1 MCGLTTGPRSRD
13 PAGRVPNAAPAI
25 TIAIVRELPESIVDR
40 VRLPRRRTALVLA
53 VAVVVVAAVAL
64 AAAMP
69 FATAGH
75 APAGSSPMA
84 AAPSGDGSSGPD
96 KTTTGAAA
104 SGQVRTSNEFGG
116 VQTVP
121 TPTTTSSPYA
131 PPGTGVEPAPTGEA
145 AATTQPSPGASCAP
159 SADPG
164 CVAIPVPPAVPAV
177 NADVNPITAH
187 VPILEYHRVKPPEGE
202 TGYAVGLV
210 VPPEIFDTQM
220 QALWAAGWRTI
231 TMGQLGYDLRSGIAP
246 APKSFVVTFDDGYG
260 DGYTYA
266 YPILHRYGFVA
277 TYFVIASRI
286 GAPGQLGVP
295 DLQAL
300 VAAGN
305 EIGNHSM
312 THRNLRP
319 LSPEQLV
326 TETYGSSEIIAGD
339 VGVWPR
345 SYSYPIGLTDARVIS
360 FVSSCPAIQ
369 TAVIQGGSK
378 RETWSNRFELP
389 RLRVGPWTLPEDLL
403 TRMNWYA
410 P

>member
-1 MCGLTTGPRSRD
+1 
-13 PAGRVPNAAPAI
+13 
-25 TIAIVRELPESIVDR
+25 LPESIVDR

-64 AAAMP
+64 AAVP
-69 FATAGH
+69 FATAGR
-75 APAGSSPMA
+75 APAGASSMA
-84 AAPSGDGSSGPD
+84 AAASGGRSIGAD
-96 KTTTGAAA
+96 KATTGAATA
-104 SGQVRTSNEFGG
+104 APVRTSNGFGG
-116 VQTVP
+116 GQALP
-121 TPTTTSSPYA
+121 TPPITSPSYA
-131 PPGTGVEPAPTGEA
+131 PPATGVAPAPTGEA
-145 AATTQPSPGASCAP
+145 AATAQPSPGASCAP
-159 SADPG
+159 SADPA
-164 CVAIPVPPAVPAV
+164 CVAIPAPPPIPAV
-177 NADVNPITAH
+177 NTDVNPITTH

-220 QALWAAGWRTI
+220 EALWAAGWRTI
-231 TMGQLGYDLRSGIAP
+231 TMGQLGYDLRNGIAP

-286 GAPGQLGVP
+286 GAPGQLGVA

-326 TETYGSSEIIAGD
+326 TETYGSSQIIAGD

-389 RLRVGPWTLPEDLL
+389 RLRVGPWTLPQDLL
-403 TRMNWYA
+403 TRMNWYL

>member
-1 MCGLTTGPRSRD
+1 
-13 PAGRVPNAAPAI
+13 
-25 TIAIVRELPESIVDR
+25 LPESIVDR
-40 VRLPRRRTALVLA
+40 VRLPRRRTALILA

-64 AAAMP
+64 AAVP
-69 FATAGH
+69 FATAGR
-75 APAGSSPMA
+75 APAGASSLA
-84 AAPSGDGSSGPD
+84 AAASGGRSIGAD
-96 KTTTGAAA
+96 KATTGAAA
-104 SGQVRTSNEFGG
+104 PAPVRTSNEFGG
-116 VQTVP
+116 GQALP
-121 TPTTTSSPYA
+121 APPITSPSYA
-131 PPGTGVEPAPTGEA
+131 PPATGVGPAPTGEA
-145 AATTQPSPGASCAP
+145 APTAQPSPGASCAP
-159 SADPG
+159 SADPA
-164 CVAIPVPPAVPAV
+164 CVAIPAPPPIPAV
-177 NADVNPITAH
+177 NTDVNPITTH

-220 QALWAAGWRTI
+220 EALWAAGWRTI
-231 TMGQLGYDLRSGIAP
+231 TMGQLGYDLRNGIAP

-286 GAPGQLGVP
+286 GAPGQLGVA

-326 TETYGSSEIIAGD
+326 TETYGSSQIIAGD

-389 RLRVGPWTLPEDLL
+389 RLRVGPWTLPQDLL
-403 TRMNWYA
+403 TRMNWYL